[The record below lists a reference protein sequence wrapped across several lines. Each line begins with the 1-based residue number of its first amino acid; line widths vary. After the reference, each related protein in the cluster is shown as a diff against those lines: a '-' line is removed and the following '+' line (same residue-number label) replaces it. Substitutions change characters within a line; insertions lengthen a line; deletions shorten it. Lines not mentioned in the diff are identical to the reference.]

1 MYLLVCCGLGGFGK
15 LVPWFPVHGPY
26 LFQAQHWWWTV
37 GGYHGYHL
45 VAGDKRVLPGGI
57 VAPKPILIIADEFK
71 CG

>member
-1 MYLLVCCGLGGFGK
+1 MVSILPLTVVSVTG
-15 LVPWFPVHGPY
+15 
-26 LFQAQHWWWTV
+26 ARWWTV